1 MQTHK
6 KIEVVEYDENWP
18 KIFEIEKNNILSAL
32 KDNCTEIHHV
42 GSTSVKGLIAKP
54 KIDIIAVA
62 NDRKRAIDALKKIEY
77 SYDGEWNI
85 PLKCGFAKRTGM
97 DVNLHMF
104 FDKNHP
110 EIELNLRFRDFL
122 RQNDNVKNEYADLK
136 RKILSNPDNA
146 TDRIQIGTVQFPKYT
161 LLKRNF
167 INNVLRQIGF
177 NQLRVLKCLADEEQQ
192 AAKKFAKMHA
202 KKTHDIDSSSI
213 DFSDTNYEHFMLYK
227 GVDITGYAKIQ
238 IAPTADIAFIEVEN
252 QQDEEFFKNIIK
264 QWLEI
269 HFGQS

>member
-1 MQTHK
+1 
-6 KIEVVEYDENWP
+6 
-18 KIFEIEKNNILSAL
+18 
-32 KDNCTEIHHV
+32 
-42 GSTSVKGLIAKP
+42 
-54 KIDIIAVA
+54 
-62 NDRKRAIDALKKIEY
+62 
-77 SYDGEWNI
+77 
-85 PLKCGFAKRTGM
+85 
-97 DVNLHMF
+97 MF

-167 INNVLRQIGF
+167 INNVLRQIGI
-177 NQLRVLKCLADEEQQ
+177 NRLRVLKCLADEEQQ
-192 AAKKFAKMHA
+192 SAKKFAKIHA
-202 KKTHDIDSSSI
+202 QKTHNIDSSSI